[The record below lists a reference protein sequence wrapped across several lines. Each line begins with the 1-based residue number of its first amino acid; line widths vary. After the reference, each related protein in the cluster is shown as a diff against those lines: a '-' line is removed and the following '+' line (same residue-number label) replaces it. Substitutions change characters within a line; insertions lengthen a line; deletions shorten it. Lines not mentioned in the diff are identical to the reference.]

1 MNLFVFDVDGTLV
14 TRSKKLRKETI
25 NTLNRIIDNGDAV
38 CIASGRPFNGIFRYL
53 SKLHDGKKYAICSNG
68 SALLDYYGNVIYDL
82 KISYALFLFLN
93 EKYNYLKNKGL
104 SIYCYIDNSVGYIK
118 YDKWIANEIRSNNI
132 KAINLNKY
140 KPESIQKIML
150 AAPID
155 TSKEII
161 LPKEI
166 YEKYNVVRSSSVFL
180 EIINKKCDKSF
191 GVSELKR
198 ILNLK
203 DENIFTFGDNQNDY
217 LMIKN
222 FNGIS
227 MGNATDEVKK
237 VSKFITKSVYED
249 GVSYAIKNILNY

>member
-1 MNLFVFDVDGTLV
+1 
-14 TRSKKLRKETI
+14 
-25 NTLNRIIDNGDAV
+25 
-38 CIASGRPFNGIFRYL
+38 
-53 SKLHDGKKYAICSNG
+53 
-68 SALLDYYGNVIYDL
+68 
-82 KISYALFLFLN
+82 
-93 EKYNYLKNKGL
+93 
-104 SIYCYIDNSVGYIK
+104 
-118 YDKWIANEIRSNNI
+118 
-132 KAINLNKY
+132 
-140 KPESIQKIML
+140 ML

-166 YEKYNVVRSSSVFL
+166 YEKYNVVRTSPVFL

-222 FNGIS
+222 FNGVA
-227 MGNATDEVKK
+227 MENATDEVKK